1 MTRYLLTSAI
11 VIPFISVTLTAGQP
25 SFKNLLIS
33 ACNDPVVSSQ
43 DNKNAAVTKTFNGIP
58 GIENIEFRVRNTG
71 FDQNNFRYSLR
82 LQPRGVLE
90 TRAAGSYN
98 SSLITTKRMKRNLLL
113 NIAIYNR
120 YITFIDLLEWKTL
133 LELYH
138 ELITLYDDRIKVLEE
153 SAYSEKFELEKLVKA
168 EDDRSDEKVFS
179 LEIEKNISVL
189 EQRVAYY
196 LGDSSFTS
204 FDTSGL
210 VSIETI
216 IRRIETGTF
225 SLDTNNAY
233 LDFYRTEIDLARKRF
248 DLEKAE
254 TRRYLDLISF
264 NYDNG
269 EMYDE
274 LMRKYD
280 LKDYNLKKSFSIEL
294 GFRIPNLTLAAHELN
309 SRRADLLKESEKYE
323 KVKDELSEKVRK
335 DLADLRQL
343 IAQYRYL
350 KERSSQV
357 DVEASLKKFVQID
370 GIDPLVVL
378 EIKEDILKNRISST
392 SIKYGIMRNYIYVI
406 DNAGLLSQT
415 PIRNYLS
422 ENMEIVEW

>member
-33 ACNDPVVSSQ
+33 ARNDPVVSSQ

-189 EQRVAYY
+189 EQRITYY
-196 LGDSSFTS
+196 LGDSSFIA

>member
-33 ACNDPVVSSQ
+33 ARNDPVVSSQ

>member
-1 MTRYLLTSAI
+1 LTRYLLTSAI

-33 ACNDPVVSSQ
+33 ARNDPVVSSQ
-43 DNKNAAVTKTFNGIP
+43 DNKNAAVTKTFIGIP

-113 NIAIYNR
+113 NIAINNR

>member
-1 MTRYLLTSAI
+1 M
-11 VIPFISVTLTAGQP
+11 
-25 SFKNLLIS
+25 
-33 ACNDPVVSSQ
+33 
-43 DNKNAAVTKTFNGIP
+43 
-58 GIENIEFRVRNTG
+58 
-71 FDQNNFRYSLR
+71 
-82 LQPRGVLE
+82 
-90 TRAAGSYN
+90 
-98 SSLITTKRMKRNLLL
+98 
-113 NIAIYNR
+113 
-120 YITFIDLLEWKTL
+120 
-133 LELYH
+133 
-138 ELITLYDDRIKVLEE
+138 
-153 SAYSEKFELEKLVKA
+153 
-168 EDDRSDEKVFS
+168 
-179 LEIEKNISVL
+179 
-189 EQRVAYY
+189 
-196 LGDSSFTS
+196 
-204 FDTSGL
+204 

>member
-1 MTRYLLTSAI
+1 LTRYLLTSAI

-33 ACNDPVVSSQ
+33 ARNDPVVSSQ

-113 NIAIYNR
+113 NIAINNR

>member
-33 ACNDPVVSSQ
+33 ARNDPVVSSQ
-43 DNKNAAVTKTFNGIP
+43 DNKNAAVTKTFIGIP

>member
-1 MTRYLLTSAI
+1 
-11 VIPFISVTLTAGQP
+11 VF
-25 SFKNLLIS
+25 
-33 ACNDPVVSSQ
+33 
-43 DNKNAAVTKTFNGIP
+43 
-58 GIENIEFRVRNTG
+58 
-71 FDQNNFRYSLR
+71 
-82 LQPRGVLE
+82 E

>member
-1 MTRYLLTSAI
+1 LTRYLLTSAI

-33 ACNDPVVSSQ
+33 ARNDPVVSSQ

>member
-1 MTRYLLTSAI
+1 MIRYLLTSAI
-11 VIPFISVTLTAGQP
+11 VIPFISATLTAGQP
-25 SFKNLLIS
+25 SFKYLLLS
-33 ACNDPVVSSQ
+33 ARNDPVVFSQ
-43 DNKNAAVTKTFNGIP
+43 DNKDAVVTKTFIGIP

-90 TRAAGSYN
+90 TRAAGRYN
-98 SSLITTKRMKRNLLL
+98 SSLITNKKMKRNLLL
-113 NIAIYNR
+113 NVAIYNR
-120 YITFIDLLEWKTL
+120 YITFIDLLEWKAL

-138 ELITLYDDRIKVLEE
+138 ELIALYDDRIKVLEE

-189 EQRVAYY
+189 EQRITYY
-196 LGDSSFTS
+196 LGDSSFIA

-233 LDFYRTEIDLARKRF
+233 LDFYRTEIELARKRF

-254 TRRYLDLISF
+254 TRRYVDLISF

-280 LKDYNLKKSFSIEL
+280 LEDYNLKKSFSIEV

-323 KVKDELSEKVRK
+323 QVKDELSEKIRK

-378 EIKEDILKNRISST
+378 EIKEDILKSRISST

>member
-1 MTRYLLTSAI
+1 LTRYLLTSAI

-33 ACNDPVVSSQ
+33 ARNDPVVSSQ

-82 LQPRGVLE
+82 LQPRGVFE

>member
-33 ACNDPVVSSQ
+33 ARNDPVVSSQ

-82 LQPRGVLE
+82 LQPRGVFE

>member
-1 MTRYLLTSAI
+1 LIRYLLTSAI
-11 VIPFISVTLTAGQP
+11 VIPFISATLTAGQP
-25 SFKNLLIS
+25 SFKYLLLS
-33 ACNDPVVSSQ
+33 ARNDPVVFSQ
-43 DNKNAAVTKTFNGIP
+43 DNKDAVVTKTFIGIP

-90 TRAAGSYN
+90 TRAAGRYN
-98 SSLITTKRMKRNLLL
+98 SSLITNKKMKRNLLL
-113 NIAIYNR
+113 NVAIYNR
-120 YITFIDLLEWKTL
+120 YITFIDLLEWKAL

-138 ELITLYDDRIKVLEE
+138 ELIALYDDRIKVLEE

-189 EQRVAYY
+189 EQRITYY
-196 LGDSSFTS
+196 LGDSSFIA

-233 LDFYRTEIDLARKRF
+233 LDFYRTEIELARKRF

-254 TRRYLDLISF
+254 TRRYVDLISF